1 MELIQVWVD
10 DCLVAAQPQ
19 LVGELQADNP
29 RGRVTVSFRYANE
42 WLAETGPGFAI
53 DPELPLG
60 PGDFF
65 VPSPRTLHGVLRDTA
80 PDRWGRRLMDRR
92 ERDEAASQSR
102 RPRTLSDWDYLLGVQ
117 DQSRLGALRLRDPD
131 SRRWLDERIHD
142 IPPITRLRELEA
154 AASRLEADPTTD
166 LDPAISS
173 LLHPG
178 SSLGGARPKATFRDT
193 DGSLWIAK
201 FPSRDDRIDVAGAEF
216 LLHQLASACGINVPP
231 ARLESLGGRGRTFCV
246 QRFDRQ
252 DSQRRLYWSAM
263 TLLGRADGEDASYL
277 EIAEA
282 LQNQADGKLV
292 EQDLHQLYRRI
303 LFNILTGNRDDHL
316 RNHGFLRAATGWTL
330 APAFDQNP
338 DLDRQE
344 HALAIDATDPRP
356 LPANLRATADLY
368 RLTPSQAK
376 RIESDLRTQLAPWPT
391 LARRLSLP
399 ADTIQRLAAVILP
412 EGL

>member
-1 MELIQVWVD
+1 MEWIQVWVD

-131 SRRWLDERIHD
+131 SGRWLDDRIPG

-154 AASRLEADPTTD
+154 AASRLEADPTAD

-173 LLHPG
+173 QLQPG
-178 SSLGGARPKATFRDT
+178 SSLGGTRPKATFRDS

-216 LLHQLASACGINVPP
+216 LLHQLTSACGIHVPP
-231 ARLESLGGRGRTFCV
+231 ARLESLAGRGRTFCV

-277 EIAEA
+277 DIAEA
-282 LQNQADGKLV
+282 RDIPPGSPIHMVLRGTRKPH
-292 EQDLHQLYRRI
+292 HQESLSLGPGGPKR
-303 LFNILTGNRDDHL
+303 LKVD
-316 RNHGFLRAATGWTL
+316 
-330 APAFDQNP
+330 
-338 DLDRQE
+338 
-344 HALAIDATDPRP
+344 
-356 LPANLRATADLY
+356 RATLH
-368 RLTPSQAK
+368 
-376 RIESDLRTQLAPWPT
+376 EH
-391 LARRLSLP
+391 P
-399 ADTIQRLAAVILP
+399 ADKAFTGSMHLERSIGVRSDRTLILP
-412 EGL
+412 GLNGQEAI